1 MWSQIRK
8 IWQFIGEYRLATLAT
23 PLLAV
28 LGAAAETAAPLFMAA
43 MLDQGVTP
51 GDMDKL
57 AWYGLWTVI
66 SSLAALVISSLA
78 AISAA
83 KAGAGFAKNLRAA
96 LFAKIQDFSFYNI
109 DKFSPASLITRLT
122 SDVSSL
128 QNSFVMLIRMAIR
141 APAIIT
147 LSLLVSFGLNR
158 QLSLIFLFLMP
169 VIVIGMY
176 FITTH
181 AHPHFKKLFK
191 IYDKL
196 NLVVEENI
204 RGIRVVKTYVTAKR
218 EIAKF
223 RHVSDEIYQEFS
235 LAEKILALTSPLMEF
250 VTYTCVLLIAW
261 FGAHFIVAGSF
272 TTGELIS
279 LINYAMHILMSL
291 MMLSMMM
298 VMLVMSRSALDRICE
313 VLDEKIDLQSPENP
327 LTTVPDGQVEFRRVG
342 FSYVGERDQE
352 CLQDITLQIP
362 SGSTLGIIGSTGS
375 GKSSLAQLIP
385 RLYDVTSGSVAVGG
399 HDVREYDLKALRQA
413 VAMVLQKNVLF
424 SGTIR
429 QNLRWGN
436 SKASDSQLEAACKQ
450 AQIHDFIMSLPDGY
464 ATKVE
469 QGGTNFSGGQRQRLC
484 IARALLKKPK
494 VLILDDSTSAVDTRT
509 ESLIREAWRHSIPD
523 TTLIIIAQ
531 RILSVQTAD
540 QILVLDGG
548 RISGIGT
555 HDELLAKNQIYQE
568 IYHSQVRK
576 EES

>member
-1 MWSQIRK
+1 MWAQIK
-8 IWQFIGEYRLATLAT
+8 QIWRYIGEYKLVTLAT
-23 PLLAV
+23 PILAV
-28 LGAAAETAAPLFMAA
+28 LGAAAETATPLFMAA

-57 AWYGLWTVI
+57 VWYGFWTVAT
-66 SSLAALVISSLA
+66 SLLALVISSLA
-78 AISAA
+78 AITAA
-83 KAGAGFAKNLRAA
+83 KAGAGFAKNLRAG

-109 DKFSPASLITRLT
+109 DKFSPASLITRMT
-122 SDVSSL
+122 SDVTSL
-128 QNSFVMLIRMAIR
+128 QNAFVVLIRMVIR

-147 LSLLVSFGLNR
+147 LSLLVSFGLHP

-169 VIVIGMY
+169 VIIVGMY
-176 FITTH
+176 FITTR

-191 IYDKL
+191 NYDKL

-250 VTYTCVLLIAW
+250 VTYSCILLIAW

-279 LINYAMHILMSL
+279 LIDYAMHILMSL

-298 VMLVMSRSALDRICE
+298 VMMVMSRSALERICE
-313 VLDEKIDLQSPENP
+313 VLDEKIDLQSPDQP
-327 LTTVPDGQVEFRRVG
+327 IKSVADGEVEFRQVG

-352 CLQDITLQIP
+352 CLQNISLSIP

-375 GKSSLAQLIP
+375 GKSSLVQLIP
-385 RLYDVTSGSVAVGG
+385 RLYDVTRGSVTVGG
-399 HDVREYDLKALRQA
+399 HDVREYDLKTLRQA

-436 SKASDSQLEAACKQ
+436 AKASDEELKKACQQ
-450 AQIHDFIMSLPDGY
+450 AQIHDFIMSLPRGY
-464 ATKVE
+464 DTPVE

-509 ESLIREAWRHSIPD
+509 ERLIREAWHRAIPD

-531 RILSVQTAD
+531 RILSVQDAD

-548 RISGIGT
+548 RISGLGT
-555 HDELLAKNQIYQE
+555 HEQLLATNNIYQE
-568 IYHSQVRK
+568 IYHSQARK
-576 EES
+576 EQT